1 VAATSPY
8 CQNNHPKISVAH
20 KFKLIIAA
28 LKEGPVRIIA
38 SGEMALADGTPAEI
52 VEYTATLGGT
62 GVHCYSIGLLTGSR
76 WLTVNLWNIDQY
88 LLFDRKLLEEI
99 AHTLRLN

>member
-1 VAATSPY
+1 
-8 CQNNHPKISVAH
+8 
-20 KFKLIIAA
+20 
-28 LKEGPVRIIA
+28 
-38 SGEMALADGTPAEI
+38 
-52 VEYTATLGGT
+52 
-62 GVHCYSIGLLTGSR
+62 VHCYSIGLLTGNR